1 MSNLQEQE
9 MSVNQ
14 RTKPSQKKFDFHP
27 RAHSTHC
34 VRELQPIPQVRFI
47 GGFLLLIS
55 FIMALIILL
64 CASAEA
70 SAGEYCFMV
79 RDLKTGK
86 NLVYEGECTR
96 KMSPCSTFKIVLSL
110 MGYDAGILENLTA
123 PMWPYEESYGAERE
137 ELKQAHNPRMWI
149 DNSCVWY
156 SQVLAEKLGK
166 NRFDR
171 YVKLFG
177 YGNGDTSGDPGQHNG
192 LTGCWLCSSLKIS
205 PEGQVSFLSKLVRQE
220 FPVSPTAYK
229 YTGKLLFL
237 GDLPGGWKLY
247 GKTGTGFQEKKDGVL
262 DYKRQFGWFAGWA
275 INGDRCLVIARL
287 IFDRREEQGY
297 AGKRA
302 REQVKEWLARQLKAL

>member
-1 MSNLQEQE
+1 MDI
-9 MSVNQ
+9 MMNQ
-14 RTKPSQKKFDFHP
+14 APRSSLKKFDSHS
-27 RAHSTHC
+27 RARRARCLYLLPAPLRT
-34 VRELQPIPQVRFI
+34 RFMQ
-47 GGFLLLIS
+47 GFLSLMSLLA
-55 FIMALIILL
+55 ALIMPS

-70 SAGEYCFMV
+70 FSGTHCFMV

-96 KMSPCSTFKIVLSL
+96 KMSPCSTFKIALSL

-123 PMWPYEESYGAERE
+123 PLWPYEESYGAARE

-177 YGNGDTSGDPGQHNG
+177 YGNGDTSGDPGHHNG

-205 PEGQVSFLSKLVRQE
+205 PEGQVAFLSKLVRRE
-220 FPVSPTAYK
+220 LAVSPAAYK
-229 YTGKLLFL
+229 YTGELLFL

-247 GKTGTGFQEKKDGVL
+247 GKTGTGFQEKKDGAL
-262 DYKRQFGWFAGWA
+262 DYKRQFGWFVGWA

-302 REQVKEWLARQLKAL
+302 REQVKEWLTRQLKAL